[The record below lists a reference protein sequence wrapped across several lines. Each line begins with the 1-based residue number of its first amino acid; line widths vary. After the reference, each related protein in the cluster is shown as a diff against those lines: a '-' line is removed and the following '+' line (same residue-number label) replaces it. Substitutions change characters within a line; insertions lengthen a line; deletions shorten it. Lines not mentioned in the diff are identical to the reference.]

1 LFKAVALLTGL
12 CLSVFGAVP
21 VLEHFYPVGL
31 NVGSTQTLTL
41 QGKFDPW
48 PPHVWVEGEGLA
60 CIAQTNKGKID
71 VTVDAE
77 AEPGPRLIR
86 VFNDEGASEP
96 RILVIDESWTL
107 AEAEPNN
114 KFDAPQSVASLP
126 MTIDGR
132 LERNGDVDSFRIDLR
147 EGQWLV
153 AEAECYTVMGKLDA
167 ALRLVSTNGVQLA
180 WNHDFAT
187 LDPRLVWRAPAARS
201 VVVQVFGFAY
211 PANSDVQLAGGEGAN
226 YRLRVRAEST
236 PPAAPCPEG
245 EREPNGTFTEAAEL
259 PLPCQR
265 HGAIAPAGEV
275 DRFKVQMRKGEY
287 IEAMVEAAA
296 IGSALDPRLAIEDAQ
311 GQSLAQSEER
321 NMTGN
326 ARLEWQAPADG
337 TFAIS
342 VRNWQRRGGPEFTYR
357 LRVIPLGPA
366 CEATFAAGS
375 LALSGGST
383 NDVKVAIKRLR
394 GFTNEITLEF
404 TDLPDGLSAAEV
416 KAPEKDGEATLKLL
430 AATNAPPFSGPVQV
444 LCRVAGQ
451 ARPVPFPL
459 TSRVENNGVPGGYQ
473 QLLIEQAD
481 HLWLTVRTNAPA
493 AK

>member
-1 LFKAVALLTGL
+1 MASL
-12 CLSVFGAVP
+12 CAGVFGAAP
-21 VLEHFYPVGL
+21 VLEHLYPVGL
-31 NVGSTQTLTL
+31 GVGSAQTLTL

-48 PPHVWVEGEGLA
+48 PPQVWVEGDGLA

-86 VFNDEGASEP
+86 VFNDEGVSEP
-96 RILVIDESWTL
+96 RIVVIDESWTL

-114 KFDAPQSVASLP
+114 KFEAAQAVASLP

-132 LERNGDVDSFRIDLR
+132 LERNGDVDSYRIDLR

-153 AEAECYTVMGKLDA
+153 AEVECYTVMGKLDA
-167 ALRLVSTNGVQLA
+167 ALRLVTTNGVQLA

-201 VVVQVFGFAY
+201 VLVQVFGFAY

-226 YRLRVRAEST
+226 YRLRLRAESA

-245 EREPNGTFTEAAEL
+245 EREPNGAFAEAAEL
-259 PLPCQR
+259 PLPFQR
-265 HGAIAPAGEV
+265 HGAIAPAGET
-275 DRFKVQMRKGEY
+275 DRFKIRMHKGEY
-287 IEAMVEAAA
+287 IEAIAEAAA
-296 IGSALDPRLAIEDAQ
+296 VGSALDPRLAIEDAQ

-326 ARLEWQAPADG
+326 ARIEWQAPADG
-337 TFAIS
+337 TYA
-342 VRNWQRRGGPEFTYR
+342 VTMRNWQRRGGPEFTYW
-357 LRVIPLGPA
+357 LRVNPLAPA
-366 CEATFAAGS
+366 CEATLAAGS

-383 NDVKVAIKRLR
+383 NDVKVAIKRWR
-394 GFTNEITLEF
+394 GFTNEITLAF
-404 TDLPDGLSAAEV
+404 AHLPDGLSAAEV

-473 QLLIEQAD
+473 HLLIEQAD
-481 HLWLTVRTNAPA
+481 HLWLTVRATAPA
-493 AK
+493 APPK